1 MKYNSRPLFMREQN
15 CSCVNSRAWIIIHVH
30 CSLSEQRQRRR
41 RRRGRGERAEEK
53 ATGRGGGLTR
63 RTSCGGDAGVWGGC
77 RWRSK
82 KKEGEKNLQERER
95 DRQCMLCSWW
105 GVKATAGSGDGEG
118 LTWGRW
124 LRLWQRWW
132 PVAEEAKEEEN
143 GRGCREERETDGGS
157 WRSVGGCVGFL
168 WCSWWWED
176 RWWCATGGCSGGG
189 RKKSRKTEKVAE
201 TGKSLIFWLILDQI
215 LSSLRP

>member
-1 MKYNSRPLFMREQN
+1 
-15 CSCVNSRAWIIIHVH
+15 VNRG
-30 CSLSEQRQRRR
+30 SEEEEEGEGERGRRR
-41 RRRGRGERAEEK
+41 RLPVAVVVWHGGRRAVVMPGFEVVV
-53 ATGRGGGLTR
+53 GGGAR
-63 RTSCGGDAGVWGGC
+63 R
-77 RWRSK
+77 
-82 KKEGEKNLQERER
+82 KKEKKNLQERER

-118 LTWGRW
+118 LRWGRW

-201 TGKSLIFWLILDQI
+201 TGKSLIFWLILDPI
-215 LSSLRP
+215 FSSLKP